1 VQFDVGKVTHVSR
14 RMFLVPCFQVLD
26 RVLLS
31 APLQLLPRVAGSF
44 DADLRSVLDWLDLR
58 QWMVSMTVLLL
69 YFMCCSSVLDCGE
82 LHIRVGPGR
91 DS

>member
-14 RMFLVPCFQVLD
+14 RMFCRVSKFLD

-44 DADLRSVLDWLDLR
+44 DADLR
-58 QWMVSMTVLLL
+58 LLL
-69 YFMCCSSVLDCGE
+69 D
-82 LHIRVGPGR
+82 
-91 DS
+91 